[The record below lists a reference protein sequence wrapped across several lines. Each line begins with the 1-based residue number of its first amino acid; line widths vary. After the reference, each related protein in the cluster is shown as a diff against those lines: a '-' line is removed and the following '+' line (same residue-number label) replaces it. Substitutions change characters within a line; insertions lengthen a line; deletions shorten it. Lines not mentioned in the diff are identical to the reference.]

1 MTVNIGDVV
10 KAVSEFVFTDGTI
23 GQNVF
28 YYELAGENAQD
39 DDDVKTAIVT
49 AIDDLYTLIDDCISD
64 EIVLNPMAFTIIGW
78 SVEQMKWVT
87 EANLGYETPAWA
99 GANIADPF
107 PNQIA
112 AVLTAATARPKA
124 RGRKF
129 FPMFAENQAIAGDL
143 IGGALTALAAAGAL
157 WLQNLPLGGL
167 DGLWPIVPS
176 TLDGAKLG
184 LQSVEVNSILGTYR
198 KRKPGVG
205 I

>member
-1 MTVNIGDVV
+1 MTVQIGDVV
-10 KAVSEFVFTDGTI
+10 KAVSEFVFPDGTI
-23 GQNVF
+23 GQNIF
-28 YYELAGENAQD
+28 YYELAGDTPQD
-39 DDDVKTAIVT
+39 DDDIKDAITA
-49 AIDDLYTLIDDCISD
+49 AIDALYTLIDDCISD
-64 EIVLNPMAFTIIGW
+64 QIVVNPMAFTIVGW
-78 SVEQMKWVT
+78 SIEEMKWVT
-87 EANLGYETPAWA
+87 EANLGYSTPTWA

-112 AVLTAATARPKA
+112 AVLTAATARPKS

-129 FPMFAENQAIAGDL
+129 FPMFAENQAIVGDL

-157 WLQNLPLGGL
+157 WLQNLPLGGAN
-167 DGLWPIVPS
+167 GLWPMVPS